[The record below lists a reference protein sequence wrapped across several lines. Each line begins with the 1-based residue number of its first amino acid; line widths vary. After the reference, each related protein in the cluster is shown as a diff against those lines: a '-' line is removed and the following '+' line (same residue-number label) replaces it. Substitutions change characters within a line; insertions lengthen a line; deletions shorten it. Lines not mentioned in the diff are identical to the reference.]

1 LANVTFKRTPIYR
14 PWSSSDD
21 EALKRLASLGATVLR
36 ATAAMGRGSQTI
48 KKRARE
54 LGVELVGMREAKRR
68 VRAIAEQEAN
78 DDRFITIPDASMQTR
93 DT

>member
-1 LANVTFKRTPIYR
+1 MTFKRTPIYR

-78 DDRFITIPDASMQTR
+78 DDRFITHS
-93 DT
+93 